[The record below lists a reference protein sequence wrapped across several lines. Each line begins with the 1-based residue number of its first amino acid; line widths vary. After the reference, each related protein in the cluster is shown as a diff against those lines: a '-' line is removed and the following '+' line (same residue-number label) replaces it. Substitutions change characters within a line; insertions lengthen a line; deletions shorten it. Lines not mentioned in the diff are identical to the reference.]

1 MRLRKLILSTGLAV
15 AMVAT
20 SIPALGYVNDAGTD
34 TDGLQKNGSGIT
46 AVDQETGNLTTAGED
61 FVGAYGLEKDAK
73 VTVSGLTGTI
83 TKLSL
88 TGGATS
94 TADDMAALA
103 EKNNN
108 KLGKELGVNEYKY
121 ADAKTVSPYSVEAT
135 YSVSK
140 TVTVDAVA
148 TSVGST
154 SEANLIDIAKKTA
167 QGKVALTAAEVASA
181 LSVKEA
187 TVGEITEA
195 STYVANS
202 GTYTD
207 GTDGTA
213 GTDGSDGT
221 AGTKA
226 TLKDAKVEVTKTF
239 TVTYTKDTVAT
250 GYAYDIIF
258 ATTVEDNRDYIAY
271 AYDSENNELTEVATT
286 KVANGKKIQ
295 VSVTDLTQNY
305 VLVSKVVS
313 TKENLIHEEP
323 TVDGLDIKVTPNT
336 ETNLDKTA
344 KEFIDKYVIKNDL
357 NHIAYL
363 DIAVTKTA
371 DGSEVTETETALT
384 FKIAVPTDL
393 PALEDGKTRVFK
405 VIRLHDGEVVEL
417 PTEVVEGYIVFSSDK
432 FSDFALA
439 YVDVAAETPAET
451 PETPAA
457 VPETTAGEDTPAPT
471 TTTAGGTST
480 TSKTSSSGTAD
491 NSMMPIVVVSL
502 LLALCAGS
510 VAVYKEKK
518 TL

>member
-15 AMVAT
+15 AMVGT
-20 SIPALGYVNDAGTD
+20 TIPALGYVDNAGTD
-34 TDGLQKNGSGIT
+34 TAGLQKNGSGIT
-46 AVDQETGNLTTAGED
+46 AVDQGALTTAGED
-61 FVGAYGLEKDAK
+61 FVGAYGLEEDAK

-83 TKLSL
+83 TNLSL
-88 TGGATS
+88 NGGGISPAN
-94 TADDMAALA
+94 DMATLA

-108 KLGKELGVNEYKY
+108 KLGKELGTNEYTY
-121 ADAKTVSPYSVEAT
+121 AEAKKVSNYVVTAS

-140 TVTVDAVA
+140 TVTLSGDGSLNVDNDKA
-148 TSVGST
+148 TIVQ
-154 SEANLIDIAKKTA
+154 DIETKAGADVDLTKAQIATA
-167 QGKVALTAAEVASA
+167 LA
-181 LSVKEA
+181 VKEE
-187 TVGEITEA
+187 TVDNLHETVA
-195 STYVANS
+195 YVQDS
-202 GTYTD
+202 GIY
-207 GTDGTA
+207 TA
-213 GTDGSDGT
+213 GTTD
-221 AGTKA
+221 TKSS
-226 TLKDAKVEVTKTF
+226 LKDAKVTVTETF
-239 TVTYTKDTVAT
+239 TVTYTKDTVAS

-258 ATTVEDNRDYIAY
+258 DTAVADNKDYIAY
-271 AYDSENNELTEVATT
+271 AYDSENDELAEVATT

-295 VSVTDLTQNY
+295 VTVSDLTQNY
-305 VLVSKVVS
+305 VLVEKVVS
-313 TKENLIHEEP
+313 TTENLIHEEP

-336 ETNLDKTA
+336 EANVDKTA

-405 VIRLHDGEVVEL
+405 VIRVHEGEVVEL
-417 PTEVVEGYIVFSSDK
+417 PTEVVDGYIVFSSDK

-451 PETPAA
+451 PTEDPTTETPAEE
-457 VPETTAGEDTPAPT
+457 PTQTAT
-471 TTTAGGTST
+471 TTEAANGTSS
-480 TSKTSSSGTAD
+480 TSASGVKSGD

>member
-34 TDGLQKNGSGIT
+34 TAGLQKGGSGIT
-46 AVDQETGNLTTAGED
+46 AVDKGKLTTAGED

-73 VTVSGLTGTI
+73 VTVSGLNGTI
-83 TKLSL
+83 TNLSL
-88 TGGATS
+88 TGGETS
-94 TADDMAALA
+94 TANGMATLA

-154 SEANLIDIAKKTA
+154 SKADLIDIAKTTA
-167 QGKVALTAAEVASA
+167 EGKVALTAAEVASA

-187 TVGEITEA
+187 TVGTINEA
-195 STYVANS
+195 STYVENS
-202 GTYTD
+202 GAYTD
-207 GTDGTA
+207 GTADPNGTE
-213 GTDGSDGT
+213 
-221 AGTKA
+221 A
-226 TLKDAKVEVTKTF
+226 TLKDAKVEVTETF

-258 ATTVEDNRDYIAY
+258 ATAVADNKDYIAY
-271 AYDSENNELTEVATT
+271 AYDSENDELTEVATT

-305 VLVSKVVS
+305 VLVEKVVS
-313 TKENLIHEEP
+313 TTENLIYEEP
-323 TVDGLDIKVTPNT
+323 TVDGLDIVLTPNT
-336 ETNLDKTA
+336 EANVDKTA

-405 VIRLHDGEVVEL
+405 VIRVHDGEVVEL
-417 PTEVVEGYIVFSSDK
+417 PTEVVDGYIVFSSNL
-432 FSDFALA
+432 FSDYALA

-451 PETPAA
+451 PAEDPAAETPDAA
-457 VPETTAGEDTPAPT
+457 TPDATTPEAAQGS
-471 TTTAGGTST
+471 GSGT
-480 TSKTSSSGTAD
+480 TSGTGVKSGD